1 MKNLKR
7 IVCLMLIGLLSV
19 VLLAGCSSDENVL
32 KVATNAEFPPF
43 EEIQDG
49 EYVGFDM
56 DLIRLIG
63 EEMGYEVQ
71 IDNME
76 FESVVGSLPAGTH
89 NVAISGLT
97 ITPTRSESVDFSDS
111 YNETAQILIVRNDD
125 TNFTGTD
132 KATLDEQLKNKR
144 IGVCIGFTGEKYA
157 NGDDELGY
165 TAIEGAQVTS
175 FDNVSLAVTELKNGN
190 LDAIIM
196 DDTVAKNVAES
207 DANKDSVKVIDVPL
221 TTEYYA
227 IAVKK
232 GNTELKDKINSALK
246 EIKDSGKLDE
256 LIEQWGIKDVNQ

>member
-1 MKNLKR
+1 MKNFKR
-7 IVCLMLIGLLSV
+7 VFCIVMVCMLSM
-19 VLLAGCSSDENVL
+19 VLLAGCSQNENVL

-63 EEMGYEVQ
+63 EKLGYEVQ

-76 FESVVGSLPAGTH
+76 FDSVVGSLPAGTH

-97 ITPTRSESVDFSDS
+97 ITPTRSKSVDFSDS
-111 YNETAQILIVRNDD
+111 YNETAQILIVKSDD
-125 TNFTGTD
+125 TMFTGTD

-165 TAIEGAQVTS
+165 AAIEGAEVTS

-190 LDAIIM
+190 LDVIIM

-207 DANKDSVKVIDVPL
+207 DANKADVKVIDIPL

-232 GNTELKDKINSALK
+232 GNTELKDKINEALK

-256 LIEQWGIKDVNQ
+256 LIDTWGIKEVNE